1 MPEKSHGWRS
11 LLGYSSWG
19 CTESDMT
26 EQLHVA
32 RSKNSGGSIHV
43 TPAAACSPPH
53 PQAGRLPVCSHLS
66 SPHPLWTLISRSAP
80 PSVCVCVSICPPS
93 IPHPSIHSSSIH
105 PPSIPHPLIHPSA
118 THLSIHSLTIHPPF
132 IIHPSSIH
140 PSSIDPSIYHPSIHT
155 FSIDPSSIHH
165 PSILHLSLIH
175 IHPSATHLS
184 IHSLLI
190 HPPFIIHPSSIL
202 HPPIHPSIHP
212 SSPIHLLSIHLSIHP
227 CFHFSPLS
235 SFPPSLLLTES
246 VLCVGLG
253 SLCMRMLM
261 ILGQVPV

>member
-1 MPEKSHGWRS
+1 MSLHSSRCMFATAPPGWAS
-11 LLGYSSWG
+11 
-19 CTESDMT
+19 
-26 EQLHVA
+26 A
-32 RSKNSGGSIHV
+32 
-43 TPAAACSPPH
+43 
-53 PQAGRLPVCSHLS
+53 VCSHLS
-66 SPHPLWTLISRSAP
+66 SPHPLWTLISWSAP

-93 IPHPSIHSSSIH
+93 IPLPSIHSSSVH
-105 PPSIPHPLIHPSA
+105 PPYIPHPL
-118 THLSIHSLTIHPPF
+118 
-132 IIHPSSIH
+132 
-140 PSSIDPSIYHPSIHT
+140 
-155 FSIDPSSIHH
+155 
-165 PSILHLSLIH
+165 

-246 VLCVGLG
+246 ILCVGLG
-253 SLCMRMLM
+253 SLCTRTLM
-261 ILGQVPV
+261 ILGRVPE